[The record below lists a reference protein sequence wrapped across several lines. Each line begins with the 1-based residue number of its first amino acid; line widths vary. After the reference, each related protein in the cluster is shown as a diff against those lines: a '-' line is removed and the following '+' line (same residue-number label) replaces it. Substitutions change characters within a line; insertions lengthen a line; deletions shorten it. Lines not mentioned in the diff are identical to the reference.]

1 MGVGFGFFD
10 DILDTVVDLP
20 GKVAEKAVEAVVRTP
35 EIGIKLVEGVLTGA
49 EKGIEKVEE
58 SLG

>member
-1 MGVGFGFFD
+1 MGLGFGFFG

-35 EIGIKLVEGVLTGA
+35 EIGINIVKGIAEGV
-49 EKGIEKVEE
+49 EKGIEKIEE
-58 SLG
+58 SLD